1 MPLRRGRKLRDATPD
16 VFAVSRR
23 TGKEALGQDALTPRF
38 VGSAELQVMVVVQL
52 ARDGGP
58 AV

>member
-23 TGKEALGQDALTPRF
+23 TGKEALGQDALKLRS
-38 VGSAELQVMVVVQL
+38 VGSAEVQLMVVVQL
-52 ARDGGP
+52 ARDRWP
-58 AV
+58 VV